1 VISTLCINNLKEF
14 GMIKRY
20 FNDLSEG
27 EPLNCQPVLMTREA
41 IIEFARKYDPQPF
54 HTDEK
59 AASQSV
65 FGGLVASALHTLSA
79 CTRSVVEAQGD
90 IAILSGVG
98 MDEAKM
104 LNPVRPGDI
113 LTVEAWWTDLKRS
126 RTKPDQ
132 GFAVIKCKVINQ
144 KGEAVVEYGYRYL
157 VACRDS
163 V

>member
-1 VISTLCINNLKEF
+1 LKEF

-27 EPLNCQPVLMTREA
+27 EPLSCQPVLMTREA

-65 FGGLVASALHTLSA
+65 FGGLVASSLHTLSA

-104 LNPVRPGDI
+104 FNPVRPGDI

-132 GFAVIKCKVINQ
+132 GFAAIKCKVINQ

-163 V
+163 I